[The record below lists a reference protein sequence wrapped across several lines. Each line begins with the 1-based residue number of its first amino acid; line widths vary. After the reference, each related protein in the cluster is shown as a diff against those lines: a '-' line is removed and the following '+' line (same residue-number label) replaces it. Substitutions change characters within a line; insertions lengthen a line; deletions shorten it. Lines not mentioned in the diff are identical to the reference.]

1 MTLQDN
7 PNNNEKPTSEYLA
20 QVVIEQKNSSITVG
34 EIKNALHERGFGIL
48 MAIAA
53 IPICLPIP
61 APPGYTTLFSL
72 PLFIFSLQM
81 IFGMSAP
88 WLPAW
93 LERKNIEKSTLEKI
107 LAKANPWLKK
117 IEKYMHPR
125 LTYIGARTWERFIG
139 FFAFVFA
146 ISIAIP
152 LPLTNFLPGMG
163 TLIMSLGLVNRDG
176 LTILFGMLIGT
187 IGIGVAMIFLL
198 TLWLGISTPE
208 FFLINHS

>member
-7 PNNNEKPTSEYLA
+7 QDNKEKPTSEYLA
-20 QVVIEQKNSSITVG
+20 QVVMEQKNASISVG

-61 APPGYTTLFSL
+61 TPPGYTTLFSV
-72 PLFIFSLQM
+72 PLFIFSLQI
-81 IFGMSAP
+81 IFAMRAP

-93 LERKNIEKSTLEKI
+93 LECKRIEKSTLEKA
-107 LAKANPWLKK
+107 LTKADPWLKK
-117 IEKYMHPR
+117 IEKYMQPR
-125 LTYIGARTWERFIG
+125 LINIRAETWERFIG

-163 TLIMSLGLVNRDG
+163 ILVMSLGLVNRDG
-176 LTILFGMLIGT
+176 MTILFGMLIGT
-187 IGIGVAMIFLL
+187 IGIGIAMIFLL
-198 TLWLGISTPE
+198 MLWLGIRMPE
-208 FFLINHS
+208 FF

>member
-1 MTLQDN
+1 MTPDDN
-7 PNNNEKPTSEYLA
+7 KEKPTSDFLA
-20 QVVIEQKNSSITVG
+20 MVIIQQKNSSITVG

-81 IFGMSAP
+81 IVGMHAP

-93 LERKNIEKSTLEKI
+93 LERKSIEKLTLEKMLI
-107 LAKANPWLKK
+107 KADPRLKK
-117 IEKYMHPR
+117 IEKYMKPR
-125 LTYIGARTWERFIG
+125 LTNIAVSIWERFIG
-139 FFAFVFA
+139 IFTFVFA

-152 LPLTNFLPGMG
+152 LPLTNFLPGLG
-163 TLIMSLGLVNRDG
+163 ILIMSLGLVNRDG
-176 LTILFGMLIGT
+176 LTILSGMLVGT
-187 IGIGVAMIFLL
+187 VGIGIAMTFLL
-198 TLWLGISTPE
+198 ILWLGISMPD
-208 FFLINHS
+208 FFKL

>member
-20 QVVIEQKNSSITVG
+20 QIVIEQKNSSITVG

-93 LERKNIEKSTLEKI
+93 LERKNIEKSTLEKT

-125 LTYIGARTWERFIG
+125 LTYIGSRTWERFIG

-163 TLIMSLGLVNRDG
+163 TLVMSLGLVNRDG

-208 FFLINHS
+208 LFLN